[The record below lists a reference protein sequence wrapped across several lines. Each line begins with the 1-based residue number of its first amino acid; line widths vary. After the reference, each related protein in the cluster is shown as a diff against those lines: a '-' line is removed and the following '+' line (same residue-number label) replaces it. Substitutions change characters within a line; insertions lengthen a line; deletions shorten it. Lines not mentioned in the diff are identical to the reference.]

1 MASVLEICGGSC
13 SVISGGYLEAFRT
26 TLRKPFRDV
35 VGIGFAFEMEGEE
48 IYLGG
53 IVSPELIVGGF
64 RGCGVHATNKRLIL
78 TRTRPVMSGAI
89 FGMFGGALLGTEKSG
104 GMRGRAAA
112 MKLRQL
118 ERMKSFEV
126 SKADTM
132 SLELKAPGRERF
144 SNLKII
150 PREGEPVEVG
160 VTSVKDF
167 QFIKE
172 LMTRFCPQVLDV
184 V

>member
-1 MASVLEICGGSC
+1 MESVLEICGGSC
-13 SVISGGYLEAFRT
+13 SVISRGYLEAFHI

-35 VGIGFAFEMEGEE
+35 PAIGFAFEMEGEE

-53 IVSPELIVGGF
+53 IVSPELIMGGF
-64 RGCGVHATNKRLIL
+64 RGCGIHATNKRLIL

-89 FGMFGGALLGTEKSG
+89 FGMFGGALLGTEKSV
-104 GMRGRAAA
+104 GMRGPAAA

-132 SLELKAPGRERF
+132 CLELKAPGRERF

-160 VTSVKDF
+160 VTAAKDF

-172 LMTRFCPQVLDV
+172 LMTRFCPEVLDV